1 VWPTPRPAWRSV
13 LPSPERQRSRHERQ
27 HMSYTTIRTEVDNQV
42 AKITLTRPEVKN
54 AFNDVMLDELF
65 EAYGAFEADPDVRV
79 VVLTGDGNS
88 FCAGADL
95 NYMKNTI
102 NYTFEENVADG
113 MKISNV
119 MERIHRLRKPT
130 VGRVN
135 GYAIGGGAG
144 LMAANDIVIAADTAV
159 ISLSEVKIG
168 LVPACISPY
177 VVMRAGPAACREFF
191 LSGERMSA
199 EKAFRLGLVNAV
211 APLDKLDEAVAE
223 FTDRLISSGPE
234 ALAVCK
240 DLLDNV
246 YGMPLEEAKGY
257 TAKVIAEVR
266 VSDEGQE
273 GMSAFLEK
281 RKPRW
286 LAKK

>member
-1 VWPTPRPAWRSV
+1 
-13 LPSPERQRSRHERQ
+13 
-27 HMSYTTIRTEVDNQV
+27 MGYTTIRTEVTDQV
-42 AKITLTRPEVKN
+42 ATVTLTRPEVKN

-65 EAYGAFEADPDVRV
+65 EAYGGFEADPDVRV
-79 VVLTGDGNS
+79 VVLTGEGNS

-113 MKISNV
+113 MKISDV

-199 EKAFRLGLVNAV
+199 DKAFRLGLVNAV
-211 APLDKLDEAVAE
+211 APADELDEAVAV
-223 FTDRLISSGPE
+223 FTKRLISNTGCTSWRPTRIMLVPPST
-234 ALAVCK
+234 ATSSSTR
-240 DLLDNV
+240 
-246 YGMPLEEAKGY
+246 KG
-257 TAKVIAEVR
+257 
-266 VSDEGQE
+266 
-273 GMSAFLEK
+273 
-281 RKPRW
+281 
-286 LAKK
+286 